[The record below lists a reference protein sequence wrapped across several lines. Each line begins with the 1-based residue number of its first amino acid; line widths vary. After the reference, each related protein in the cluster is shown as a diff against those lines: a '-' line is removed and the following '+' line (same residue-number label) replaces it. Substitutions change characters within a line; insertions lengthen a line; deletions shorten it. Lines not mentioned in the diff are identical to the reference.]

1 MIRRINNVLEPNCA
15 QIYKRAI
22 LIIFVFC
29 CFVNRSAI
37 SCYKE
42 VLRWELSVDTYSWN
56 KSFFYVT
63 VCTCIWQFWFTHCL
77 VCVMLL
83 NSYKISDK
91 ITCAECFITMA
102 LIKPKNKCILYD
114 VDCMVPTHLVII
126 QNLHS
131 CS

>member
-1 MIRRINNVLEPNCA
+1 MIHRINNVFEPNCA
-15 QIYKRAI
+15 QIYKI
-22 LIIFVFC
+22 PIVIIFIFY

-42 VLRWELSVDTYSWN
+42 VLRWELSVDTCSWN

-63 VCTCIWQFWFTHCL
+63 VCIWQFWFTHCL

-83 NSYKISDK
+83 NSCKISDK
-91 ITCAECFITMA
+91 ITCAECFMTIT
-102 LIKPKNKCILYD
+102 LIKPKNKCMLYD
-114 VDCMVPTHLVII
+114 VDYMVLTHLVII